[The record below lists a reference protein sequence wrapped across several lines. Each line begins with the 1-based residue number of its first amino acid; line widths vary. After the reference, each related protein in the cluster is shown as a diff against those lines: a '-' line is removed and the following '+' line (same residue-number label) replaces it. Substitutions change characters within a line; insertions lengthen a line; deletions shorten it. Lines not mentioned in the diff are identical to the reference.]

1 MHRVLIIDDS
11 SATRAYVRAALEEMA
26 DLQVSEASSGFDAL
40 RILPRERFD
49 LLLVDIN
56 MPNINGLE
64 LISFI
69 RRSETHRDTPLLI
82 ISTEASER
90 DRARAIALG
99 NGLRYVYTGNER
111 LSSQAVHGG
120 GAGSRRQERPK
131 AGGLTAKGLGQW
143 FPLRTASAREKNSWR
158 KLRS

>member
-1 MHRVLIIDDS
+1 M
-11 SATRAYVRAALEEMA
+11 
-26 DLQVSEASSGFDAL
+26 QVSEAASGFDAL

-69 RRSETHRDTPLLI
+69 RRSETHRETPLLI

-90 DRARAIALG
+90 DRARAMTLGANGYLAKPFTAEALA
-99 NGLRYVYTGNER
+99 E
-111 LSSQAVHGG
+111 AV
-120 GAGSRRQERPK
+120 
-131 AGGLTAKGLGQW
+131 
-143 FPLRTASAREKNSWR
+143 
-158 KLRS
+158 RSVQK

>member
-1 MHRVLIIDDS
+1 MIAAKGTMQRVLIIDDS
-11 SATRAYVRAALEEMA
+11 SATRAYVRAALEEM
-26 DLQVSEASSGFDAL
+26 DDMQVSEAASGFDAL

-90 DRARAIALG
+90 DRARAMTLGANGYLAKPFTAEALADAVR
-99 NGLRYVYTGNER
+99 GLKKGTE
-111 LSSQAVHGG
+111 GG
-120 GAGSRRQERPK
+120 
-131 AGGLTAKGLGQW
+131 
-143 FPLRTASAREKNSWR
+143 
-158 KLRS
+158 

>member
-1 MHRVLIIDDS
+1 MQV
-11 SATRAYVRAALEEMA
+11 TEAA
-26 DLQVSEASSGFDAL
+26 SGFDAL

-90 DRARAIALG
+90 DRARAMTLGANGYLAKPFTAEALA
-99 NGLRYVYTGNER
+99 E
-111 LSSQAVHGG
+111 AVRGVRKPAAQ
-120 GAGSRRQERPK
+120 GA
-131 AGGLTAKGLGQW
+131 
-143 FPLRTASAREKNSWR
+143 
-158 KLRS
+158 

>member
-1 MHRVLIIDDS
+1 MIAAKGTMQRVLIIDDS
-11 SATRAYVRAALEEMA
+11 SATRAYVRAALEEM
-26 DLQVSEASSGFDAL
+26 DDMQVSEAASGFDAL

-90 DRARAIALG
+90 DRARAMTLGANGYLAKPFTAEALAD
-99 NGLRYVYTGNER
+99 
-111 LSSQAVHGG
+111 AVRALKKGTEGG
-120 GAGSRRQERPK
+120 
-131 AGGLTAKGLGQW
+131 
-143 FPLRTASAREKNSWR
+143 
-158 KLRS
+158 

>member
-1 MHRVLIIDDS
+1 MQRVLIIDDS
-11 SATRAYVRAALEEMA
+11 SATRAYVRAALEELA
-26 DLQVSEASSGFDAL
+26 DMQVSEATSGFDAL

-90 DRARAIALG
+90 DRARAMTLGANGYLAKPFTAEALAEAVRS
-99 NGLRYVYTGNER
+99 LRKPVAE
-111 LSSQAVHGG
+111 
-120 GAGSRRQERPK
+120 GA
-131 AGGLTAKGLGQW
+131 
-143 FPLRTASAREKNSWR
+143 
-158 KLRS
+158 

>member
-1 MHRVLIIDDS
+1 MQRVLIIDDS
-11 SATRAYVRAALEEMA
+11 SATRAYVRAALEELA
-26 DLQVSEASSGFDAL
+26 DMQVTEAASGFDAL

-69 RRSETHRDTPLLI
+69 RRSETHRETPLLI

-90 DRARAIALG
+90 DRARAMTLGANGYLAKPFTAEALA
-99 NGLRYVYTGNER
+99 E
-111 LSSQAVHGG
+111 AVRGV
-120 GAGSRRQERPK
+120 
-131 AGGLTAKGLGQW
+131 
-143 FPLRTASAREKNSWR
+143 R
-158 KLRS
+158 KPAAQGV

>member
-1 MHRVLIIDDS
+1 MQRVLIIDDS

-26 DLQVSEASSGFDAL
+26 DMQVTEAASGFDAL

-82 ISTEASER
+82 ISTEASAR
-90 DRARAIALG
+90 DRERAMTLGANGYLAKPFTAEALEEAV
-99 NGLRYVYTGNER
+99 RSVQK
-111 LSSQAVHGG
+111 QAV
-120 GAGSRRQERPK
+120 
-131 AGGLTAKGLGQW
+131 
-143 FPLRTASAREKNSWR
+143 
-158 KLRS
+158 

>member
-1 MHRVLIIDDS
+1 VRSAIFEKDTMQRVLIIDDS

-26 DLQVSEASSGFDAL
+26 EMHVSEASSGFDAL

-49 LLLVDIN
+49 LLVVDIN

-69 RRSETHRDTPLLI
+69 RRSETHRETPLLI

-90 DRARAIALG
+90 DRGRAMALG
-99 NGLRYVYTGNER
+99 ANGYLAKPFTAEA
-111 LSSQAVHGG
+111 LAAAVQSLNKPVAQGG
-120 GAGSRRQERPK
+120 
-131 AGGLTAKGLGQW
+131 
-143 FPLRTASAREKNSWR
+143 
-158 KLRS
+158 